1 MSNIPEKYKKIHKLT
16 FENEKLLK
24 EVKKCACMYC
34 NNRYDVSEIK
44 DWIEDN
50 YGLTAQC
57 PYCWVDCVIPE
68 IIDGKIVTDEELKEM
83 EKYYFE

>member
-1 MSNIPEKYKKIHKLT
+1 MKEIPEKYKKIHKLC

-24 EVKKCACMYC
+24 EIKQCACMYC

-44 DWIEDN
+44 DWIEDKH
-50 YGLTAQC
+50 GLTAQC
-57 PYCWVDCVIPE
+57 PLCMVDSVIPA
-68 IIDGKIVTDEELKEM
+68 IIAGKLITDEELKKL